1 MKRHIRIGNYVNE
14 LTEGEGYLFLENI
27 IPNDLIDSIN
37 TKLDT
42 LYPVRASSADK
53 HYAEKSDI
61 KNLPDI
67 SVWWSQ
73 MVMDWPEAQAINDLL
88 IGHIS
93 KELDN
98 THWYSSDIV
107 TINGDSKW
115 VNPHVDT
122 PHRFKEWNY
131 DERLLGVQCIV
142 SLQDTTSEQ
151 GTTGFVPRSY
161 VQDWDIDMCYDGAYN
176 KYFYDC
182 CEQKHMPKGSV
193 LMYNCRLLHSSMPN
207 YLPEP
212 RPMLLLNYLNGD
224 IVEDVKKIDNIWSSN
239 G

>member
-1 MKRHIRIGNYVNE
+1 MVEYKD
-14 LTEGEGYLFLENI
+14 LTDGEGYLFLERA
-27 IPNDLIDSIN
+27 IPEDLIDSIN
-37 TKLDT
+37 SKLDT
-42 LYPVRASSADK
+42 LRMVRASSSGK
-53 HYAEKSDI
+53 QYAEKDKI
-61 KNLPDI
+61 KDLPDV

-73 MVMDWPEAQAINDLL
+73 MIMDWPEVKLINDLL
-88 IGHIS
+88 ITRID

-98 THWYSSDIV
+98 AVLYASDIV

-122 PHRFKEWNY
+122 PHRFKQWN
-131 DERLLGVQCIV
+131 DDTRLLGVQCIV
-142 SLQDTTSEQ
+142 SLQDTTPEMGS
-151 GTTGFVPRSY
+151 TGFVPNSHEP
-161 VQDWDIDMCYDGAYN
+161 DWDINMCYNGAYN
-176 KYFYDC
+176 KYFYDF
-182 CEQKHMPKGSV
+182 CEQRDMPKGSV

-224 IVEDVKKIDNIWSSN
+224 IVENVKKVDNIWSSN